1 MRASI
6 LVLSMIALFGAGCSV
21 ISPIPPQAV
30 IAGQPNEPRT
40 VKLSGM
46 CADMG
51 WSYESGPG
59 AYNYTAKGPRGDLIV
74 FTIGKDIISINN
86 TKWRQERDTVELKGR
101 DLLLPESTHNFVV
114 KHFGMHHLVRNGVKA
129 SQVDYTLDPITPEAV
144 GKVESREGVKATSTE
159 LRGLHIC
166 IDPGHGGKDMG
177 GEAFGIQEKTI
188 ALDVSLMLRDLCE
201 AAGAK
206 VTMTRTTD
214 VYPELD
220 ERVKVANTC
229 GCVLFLSVH
238 ANIAPNSNEV
248 NGFEAFYNG
257 NSAAGQRFARNLVA
271 AYDAHSEA
279 PNRGAKKD
287 PRGLRVLEKTKVT
300 AVLFEL
306 GFLSNE
312 AEGKRLAKKS
322 VQQAMAKALFD
333 GIVNEYS
340 KKASV
345 SR

>member
-1 MRASI
+1 MRGMI
-6 LVLSMIALFGAGCSV
+6 LLLSLVALLGAGCSSIGV
-21 ISPIPPQAV
+21 IPPQV
-30 IAGQPNEPRT
+30 VTSDDPEPRT
-40 VKLSGM
+40 IKLSAM

-51 WSYESGPG
+51 WTYESGPG
-59 AYNYTAKGPRGDLIV
+59 AYNYTAKGPKGDLVV
-74 FTIGKDIISINN
+74 FTIGKDIVSINT

-129 SQVDYTLDPITPEAV
+129 GSVDYTLAPITPDTTGEPA
-144 GKVESREGVKATSTE
+144 KTTPKLATSSE

-177 GEAFGIQEKTI
+177 GAAFGIEEKTI

-214 VYPELD
+214 VYPDLD
-220 ERVKVANTC
+220 KRVEIANTC
-229 GCVLFLSVH
+229 GCHLFLSIH

-257 NSAAGQRFARNLVA
+257 NSAAGQRFARNLIA
-271 AYDAHSEA
+271 AFDAATEA

-300 AVLFEL
+300 SVLFEL

-322 VQQAMAKALFD
+322 VQQAMAKALWD
-333 GIVNEYS
+333 GIVSEWS

>member
-1 MRASI
+1 MRGMI
-6 LVLSMIALFGAGCSV
+6 LLLSLVALFGAGCSV
-21 ISPIPPQAV
+21 ISPIPPQPVTADD
-30 IAGQPNEPRT
+30 PEPRT
-40 VKLSGM
+40 VKLSAM

-59 AYNYTAKGPRGDLIV
+59 AYNYTAKGPKGDLIV

-129 SQVDYTLDPITPEAV
+129 GSVDYTMDPITPSATAEPAK
-144 GKVESREGVKATSTE
+144 GTPKVATSSE

-166 IDPGHGGKDMG
+166 IDAGHGGKDMG
-177 GEAFGIQEKTI
+177 GAAFGIEEKTI
-188 ALDVSLMLRDLCE
+188 ALAVSLMLRDLCE
-201 AAGAK
+201 ASGAK

-214 VYPELD
+214 VYPSLD
-220 ERVKVANTC
+220 ERVELANTC
-229 GCVLFLSVH
+229 GCHLFLSIH
-238 ANIAPNSNEV
+238 ANIAPNSDEV

-257 NSAAGQRFARNLVA
+257 NSAAGARFAKSLVA
-271 AYDAHSEA
+271 SFDAATEA

-300 AVLFEL
+300 SVLFEL

-312 AEGKRLAKKS
+312 AEGKRLAQKS
-322 VQQAMAKALFD
+322 VQQAMAKALWD
-333 GIVNEYS
+333 GIVSEWS